1 MRPVSV
7 VARRTVDG
15 EFAALR
21 KALLNDPSRWLPALL
36 EAAHGRAILL
46 QAETRL
52 GHLSREVQI
61 DVGAPQLRPA
71 SVHLPISWRSKRA
84 SALFPV
90 LKGRLRLYHLAGGTT
105 RIELRGEYVPP
116 AGLVGRAADVALL
129 RSVAKATVE
138 EFVERVAQLLADQA

>member
-15 EFAALR
+15 EFAVLR
-21 KALLNDPSRWLPALL
+21 QALLDDPGRWLPDLL
-36 EAAHGRAILL
+36 QAAHGRAIVL
-46 QAETRL
+46 QADTRF
-52 GHLSREVQI
+52 GHLSREAEVE
-61 DVGAPQLRPA
+61 VGASELWPA
-71 SVHLPISWRSKRA
+71 SVHLPMTWRSRRA

-90 LKGRLRLYHLAGGTT
+90 LKSRIRLYRLAGGSI

-116 AGLVGRAADVALL
+116 AGLLGRAADAALL

-138 EFVERVAQLLADQA
+138 EFVEQVARRLADQA